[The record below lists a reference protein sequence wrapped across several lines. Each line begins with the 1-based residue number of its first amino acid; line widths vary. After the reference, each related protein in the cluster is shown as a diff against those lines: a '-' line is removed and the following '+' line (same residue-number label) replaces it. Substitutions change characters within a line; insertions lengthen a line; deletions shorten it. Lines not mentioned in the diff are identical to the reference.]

1 MNLHVT
7 NDSYGLYP
15 VEIAKRI
22 RNSGAG
28 DNNRIVNLYPTSVYK
43 DSLITYLPEKKA
55 AFIKYIAT
63 IDRLDKIIFHPYNE
77 TGYHFLQE
85 ILKKFPGVTV
95 YWMCWSY
102 ELYNL
107 PHLLHTLYEPFSAA
121 YLAKRPYSFNS
132 IKKFGKDVYHGT
144 LTKFGLRKK
153 YMARLRHAHSLV
165 HYFCSPFYA
174 DYQFLQTVTPVNKI
188 QYLPVAY
195 LSLEEI
201 IPDLHV
207 FTSKGNKVMIGHSAL
222 LEGNH
227 YEVLQKVSEIS
238 TTYSILLPLSYG
250 DTEYGNLIKEE
261 ARKKFTNVE
270 VLENKIERDA
280 YYQKLTE
287 VGWAI
292 FNTKVQQGVGNIMGL
307 IWKGAK
313 VFLDKNTST
322 YKDFSSWGIHI
333 FSIQDNLDK
342 YELSNK
348 LSFEQIENN
357 RRNDQPGLE
366 RASILSFITIMK
378 RYVWNSRYN
387 TY

>member
-22 RNSGAG
+22 RNSGTG

-43 DSLITYLPEKKA
+43 DSLISYIPEKKA
-55 AFIKYIAT
+55 AFIKYIAGL
-63 IDRLDKIIFHPYNE
+63 DRLDKIIFHPYNE
-77 TGYHFLQE
+77 TAYRFLQE
-85 ILKKFPGVTV
+85 AVKKFPGVTV

-121 YLAKRPYSFNS
+121 YLAKRPFSINS
-132 IKKFGKDVYHGT
+132 LKKIGKGVYINTHT
-144 LTKFGLRKK
+144 ALGLRKDYK
-153 YMARLRHAHSLV
+153 ARLEHAHSLV

-174 DYQFLQTVTPVNKI
+174 DYQFLETVTPGNKI

-201 IPDLHV
+201 IPNLHT
-207 FTSKGNKVMIGHSAL
+207 FISTGNKVMIGHSAS

-227 YEVLQKVSEIS
+227 YEVLQKVSEIDAS
-238 TTYSILLPLSYG
+238 YPVLLPLSYG
-250 DTEYGNLIKEE
+250 DIVYGDLIKKE
-261 ARKKFTNVE
+261 ARERFDNVE
-270 VLENKIERDA
+270 VLENKLERNA

-292 FNTKVQQGVGNIMGL
+292 FNSKVQQGVGNIMGL
-307 IWKGAK
+307 IWMGAK
-313 VFLDKNTST
+313 VFLDKDTST
-322 YKDFSSWGIHI
+322 YKDLSAWGIHI
-333 FSIQDNLDK
+333 FSIQNDLNK
-342 YELSNK
+342 YELSNR

-357 RRNDQPGLE
+357 RKKILE
-366 RASILSFITIMK
+366 KFNGEMISLAWKELL
-378 RYVWNSRYN
+378 Y
-387 TY
+387 